1 MPSEAEKVPPGAEG
15 KVANA
20 CCASV
25 TPRCWP
31 LTAKGRLRPTYWRNV
46 DSDLGNEV
54 EEGVRA
60 NLNGNGA

>member
-1 MPSEAEKVPPGAEG
+1 VR
-15 KVANA
+15 
-20 CCASV
+20 CCVLSRV
-25 TPRCWP
+25 FQ
-31 LTAKGRLRPTYWRNV
+31 YWRNV